1 MAQACLL
8 LDCENQK
15 TNAGENNNGGVKQG
29 DKKDDINKAIVQ
41 LHLADWLSNIPG
53 LSIWTTQFKS
63 NEKLTVTIDTEGDT
77 SPSQDSDDDAEAELP
92 DDDVLTEH
100 YVDILVGRD
109 NNDVYIPTLVE
120 VFDSI
125 DHDYLLT
132 QDDDKLT
139 VNEEVPVFLER
150 IFWLQSFSKCFY

>member
-1 MAQACLL
+1 M
-8 LDCENQK
+8 
-15 TNAGENNNGGVKQG
+15 
-29 DKKDDINKAIVQ
+29 
-41 LHLADWLSNIPG
+41 
-53 LSIWTTQFKS
+53 
-63 NEKLTVTIDTEGDT
+63 TIDTEGDT

-150 IFWLQSFSKCFY
+150 IF